1 MRCRIRPSR
10 PVDSKML
17 VEVWRSSV
25 AATHSFVSQADLAA
39 IDEEVQALL
48 PGLPLHVAL
57 DPSGRPI
64 GFIGFSEAS
73 IDSLFIDGNW
83 QRLGIGRQLLEI
95 AMEGRESLATIV
107 NEDNRQAVGF
117 YRYMG
122 FEVTGRSA
130 NDEEGRPY
138 PILHMKWIRGGRGHA
153 LP

>member
-1 MRCRIRPSR
+1 
-10 PVDSKML
+10 VDSKML